1 MLVSNDDVP
10 SKINCVFYDGDH
22 EYYKQ
27 LASLNVINNL
37 TDDTFILI
45 LDDANFEGVVSSANQ
60 FIQDNNFKVLF
71 ERKLLNKVEDP
82 SMWWNGLYI
91 LVLQK

>member
-1 MLVSNDDVP
+1 
-10 SKINCVFYDGDH
+10 
-22 EYYKQ
+22 
-27 LASLNVINNL
+27 
-37 TDDTFILI
+37 LI

-60 FIQDNNFKVLF
+60 FILDNNFKVLF